1 MITLRRAGD
10 RRHQLLRRQ
19 EAWLTFH
26 PQDDAAA
33 FSRGFG
39 PLQVLKEGR
48 LPPRA
53 ATRQPVQEVE
63 IITYVREG
71 IVLFED
77 SAGRSGV
84 IRAGEFQRTTAGS
97 GLRISET
104 NASTS
109 HWAHVYQVWLRPT
122 VTGLEPGDAQKR
134 FSKADRHG
142 ALCLVASPDGRKGS
156 LLIHQDA
163 YLYSSI
169 FDAGQHVVHE
179 LVDGRS
185 AWLHVV
191 AGKVEL
197 GDDVLAAGDGA
208 GFTAER
214 AVSITMIEDTEILLV
229 DLVVT
234 GAAGV
239 EGAADVVVP
248 SPAAAMPPSSLMEST
263 CQNDGRGL

>member
-26 PQDDAAA
+26 PQDDAVA
-33 FSRGFG
+33 FSQGFG
-39 PLQVLKEGR
+39 PLQILKEGR

-71 IVLFED
+71 IMLYED

-84 IRAGEFQRTTAGS
+84 LRAGEFQRTTAGR

-109 HWAHVYQVWLRPT
+109 QWAHVYQIWLRPT

-142 ALCLVASPDGRKGS
+142 ALCVVASPDGRKGS

-163 YLYSSI
+163 YLYSAI
-169 FDAGQHVVHE
+169 LDGGQHVVHE

-214 AVSITMIEDTEILLV
+214 AVSITMMEDTEILLL

-234 GAAGV
+234 DAPDVGGADDV
-239 EGAADVVVP
+239 EVA
-248 SPAAAMPPSSLMEST
+248 SPADGEASSK
-263 CQNDGRGL
+263 